1 MCLQED
7 AAGTFK
13 LADGVAIADERE
25 LRQLVRP
32 EEWCGHESMTAG
44 QIRLAQLGIT
54 KYDRL
59 AALPLERLRVA
70 LEQLSPPEVVSFH
83 SAQFR
88 KNGCTCFIS
97 G

>member
-1 MCLQED
+1 MRWMWLQED

-44 QIRLAQLGIT
+44 YIRLVQMGIT

-59 AALPLERLRVA
+59 AVLPADRLRIA
-70 LEQLSPPEVVSFH
+70 LEQLSPPEVLATPPFK
-83 SAQFR
+83 R
-88 KNGCTCFIS
+88 EDCLG
-97 G
+97 